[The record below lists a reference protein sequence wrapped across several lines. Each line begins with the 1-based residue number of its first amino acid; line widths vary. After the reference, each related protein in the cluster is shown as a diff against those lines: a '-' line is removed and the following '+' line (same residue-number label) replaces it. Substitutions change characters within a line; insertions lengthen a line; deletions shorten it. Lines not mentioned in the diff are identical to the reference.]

1 MALLDKVS
9 GELNLYIG
17 GLFTLRRK
25 ESLREAGITHVL
37 TVLKLPV
44 EQGLFDG
51 FEHMA
56 VEVDDVEDEN
66 LLEHFP
72 ETNRFIQSAFDAG
85 GSVLVH
91 CAMGKSRSAT
101 VTCAF
106 LMQRYGITPGQALA
120 QIRETRPFCEPNDG
134 FMKQLELYHRMAET
148 DDIEGSPVY
157 QRWLY
162 QREVEMSRACGQA
175 PEAEKIRF
183 EDEHESQG
191 TSDFELKC
199 KKCRRPL
206 ATSQYLISHEPLRS
220 AAGDKSS
227 NTSQACGHYFLDA
240 LSWMRPELEQGKLDG
255 RLECPKCHANVGKYA
270 WQGMQCSCGDWVLPA
285 ISLQKSRVDAAKTR
299 PTGSVAG
306 GMGIRMPPGGG
317 RPSGGQ
323 NL

>member
-1 MALLDKVS
+1 
-9 GELNLYIG
+9 
-17 GLFTLRRK
+17 
-25 ESLREAGITHVL
+25 
-37 TVLKLPV
+37 
-44 EQGLFDG
+44 
-51 FEHMA
+51 
-56 VEVDDVEDEN
+56 
-66 LLEHFP
+66 
-72 ETNRFIQSAFDAG
+72 
-85 GSVLVH
+85 
-91 CAMGKSRSAT
+91 
-101 VTCAF
+101 
-106 LMQRYGITPGQALA
+106 MQRYGITPGQALA

-162 QREVEMSRACGQA
+162 QREIEMSRACGQA

-199 KKCRRPL
+199 KKCRYVTGATLTRLTDSLLIDFTSRRPL
-206 ATSQYLISHEPLRS
+206 ATSQYLTSHEPLRDS
-220 AAGDKSS
+220 SGEKSS
-227 NTSQACGHYFLDA
+227 NTSPACGHFFLDA

-255 RLECPKCHANVGKYA
+255 RLECPKCRANVGKYA

-285 ISLQKSRVDAAKTR
+285 ISLQKARVDAARTR
-299 PTGSVAG
+299 PTGSGAG
-306 GMGIRMPPGGG
+306 GMGIRMPPGG

>member
-1 MALLDKVS
+1 
-9 GELNLYIG
+9 
-17 GLFTLRRK
+17 
-25 ESLREAGITHVL
+25 
-37 TVLKLPV
+37 
-44 EQGLFDG
+44 
-51 FEHMA
+51 
-56 VEVDDVEDEN
+56 
-66 LLEHFP
+66 
-72 ETNRFIQSAFDAG
+72 
-85 GSVLVH
+85 
-91 CAMGKSRSAT
+91 
-101 VTCAF
+101 
-106 LMQRYGITPGQALA
+106 
-120 QIRETRPFCEPNDG
+120 
-134 FMKQLELYHRMAET
+134 MAET

-199 KKCRRPL
+199 KKCRYDILRAASHQQLGLWSIVADQVVVPPSRRPL
-206 ATSQYLISHEPLRS
+206 ATSQYLTSHEPLRDS
-220 AAGDKSS
+220 SGEKSS
-227 NTSQACGHYFLDA
+227 NTSPACGHYFLDA